1 MLQRHQGDSISY
13 YGYDERLQG
22 KQCVSLRVSG
32 KVDSDVTWEQR
43 RASYNSQITPDL
55 LSAYWRTLL
64 FTDASDT
71 V

>member
-32 KVDSDVTWEQR
+32 KVDSDVTWKQR
-43 RASYNSQITPDL
+43 RAS
-55 LSAYWRTLL
+55 
-64 FTDASDT
+64 
-71 V
+71 